1 LCWLERPGRISVG
14 TVFSVNYPRR
24 ASRWPRLWAS
34 PREAAFDAVVVAL
47 VVLLPVA
54 LLWDTAHQHGP
65 WGLVIQCGFAL
76 VLLFRRVAPLTVLLL
91 MAVSTVA
98 LLGIGQWA
106 PNLLLAT
113 IGDRDQ
119 GWLLL
124 AVPFGVYSGL
134 AYGRDRRRAWVLV
147 GLITLI
153 GSRPWEPTVAAPI
166 GMAMVVLL
174 PAMLGTYVSNL
185 TERAERAERD
195 QHRLADQARV
205 EERVRLAAEM
215 HDVVTH
221 RVSLMVLQAG
231 ALGVTAKDAATRA
244 AAEDLRAAGCQALEE
259 LRDLVGVLRSAPG
272 AAAEDLAYPRAG
284 GQAVAPDFS
293 ELLAES
299 ESVGVNV
306 ELEQHGNPEL
316 ASPVVG
322 RTAYR
327 IVQESLTNVRKH
339 APGATAR
346 VTMQFGADR
355 VRLTVRNTAP
365 EHNGDEALTASG
377 SGTGLLGLRQR
388 VELVSGS
395 LYAGPTDDG
404 GFVVDATLPA
414 YVPTRDKPAPAAEH
428 DDEQPAEHR
437 GAHRAGPRDRVRPAG
452 GPVGAYRVRGDA

>member
-1 LCWLERPGRISVG
+1 MGTVCEVNHPRVASWRPG
-14 TVFSVNYPRR
+14 
-24 ASRWPRLWAS
+24 LWAS
-34 PREAAFDAVVVAL
+34 RREAMFDVA
-47 VVLLPVA
+47 VVLLVMLLLVA
-54 LLWDTAHQHGP
+54 LMWPVMQQRGP
-65 WGLVIQCGFAL
+65 WGLVIQYGLAAA
-76 VLLFRRVAPLTVLLL
+76 LLFRRIAPLTTLLL
-91 MAVSTVA
+91 MVISTIALVGVA
-98 LLGIGQWA
+98 QWA
-106 PNLLLAT
+106 PDLLMA
-113 IGDRDQ
+113 IISRRDES
-119 GWLLL
+119 WIVL
-124 AVPFGVYSGL
+124 AVPFAAYSAL
-134 AYGRDRRRAWVLV
+134 AYGRDRRRAWVMV
-147 GLITLI
+147 GLIALI
-153 GSRPWEPTVAAPI
+153 GARAWESSISLLVE
-166 GMAMVVLL
+166 MAMIVVL
-174 PAMLGTYVSNL
+174 PALLGLYVANL

-195 QHRLADQARV
+195 QHRLAEQARV

-231 ALGVTAKDAATRA
+231 ALGVTAPDAATRA

-272 AAAEDLAYPRAG
+272 EVAEDFALPRAG
-284 GQAVAPDFS
+284 GQAAAPDFS

-299 ESVGVNV
+299 ESVGVAV
-306 ELEQHGNPEL
+306 ELEQYGNPEL

-327 IVQESLTNVRKH
+327 VVQESLTNVRKH

-346 VTMQFGADR
+346 VTMKFGSDR

-414 YVPTRDKPAPAAEH
+414 YVPTRDKPAVAPPPGETAH
-428 DDEQPAEHR
+428 QRGEQRVGSPD
-437 GAHRAGPRDRVRPAG
+437 RARLAG
-452 GPVGAYRVRGDA
+452 GEPLRVHRVRGDA

>member
-1 LCWLERPGRISVG
+1 MS
-14 TVFSVNYPRR
+14 YPRR
-24 ASRWPRLWAS
+24 ASRWPRLWTS
-34 PREAAFDAVVVAL
+34 PREAAFDAMVVAL
-47 VVLLPVA
+47 VVLLLVA
-54 LLWDTAHQHGP
+54 LLWPAVHQYGP
-65 WGLVIQCGFAL
+65 WGLVIQSGFAL
-76 VLLFRRVAPLTVLLL
+76 ALLFRRVAPLSVLLL
-91 MAVSTVA
+91 MAVSTI
-98 LLGIGQWA
+98 LLLSLGQWA

-113 IGDRDQ
+113 VGDRDQ
-119 GWLLL
+119 SWILL
-124 AVPFGVYSGL
+124 AVPFAVYSGL
-134 AYGRDRRRAWVLV
+134 AYGQDRRRAWVMV
-147 GLITLI
+147 GLITVLA
-153 GSRPWEPTVAAPI
+153 SRPWEPTVAAPI
-166 GMAMVVLL
+166 GVAVIVLL

-231 ALGVTAKDAATRA
+231 ALGVTATDAATRA

-272 AAAEDLAYPRAG
+272 AAAEDLAFPRAG
-284 GQAVAPDFS
+284 GEAVAPDFR
-293 ELLAES
+293 ELITES
-299 ESVGVNV
+299 ESVGVSV

-365 EHNGDEALTASG
+365 QHTGDEALTASG

-414 YVPTRDKPAPAAEH
+414 YVPTRDQPAPAAEH
-428 DDEQPAEHR
+428 DDDQPAQAR
-437 GAHRAGPRDRVRPAG
+437 GAHRAGPRDRARPAG